1 MSTLND
7 NPLLNCAPYQVKRT
21 PFKNSALLIMVLLL
35 TACGS
40 DDSAPIVD
48 SAPADQTLLTG
59 VFVDSAVEG
68 LYYET
73 ATQSGT
79 TNSLGEYNYLLGE
92 TVTFSIGA
100 IVLGAAPAS
109 GVVTPLSLVP
119 DATSADDVKV
129 NNIVRLLLSL
139 DSDGDPDNGI
149 SISSDITTAATDV
162 VVDFSVADLSVDQ
175 GVAALL
181 VAFPAITLVDETTAK
196 SHFNETLALL
206 EAEQNTV
213 WGNLQWGSGTWS
225 SAAE

>member
-7 NPLLNCAPYQVKRT
+7 NPLLNCVPYQVKHA
-21 PFKNSALLIMVLLL
+21 PFKNSALLIMILSLA
-35 TACGS
+35 ACGSGS
-40 DDSAPIVD
+40 DDSAPT
-48 SAPADQTLLTG
+48 SGTLLTG

-68 LYYET
+68 LRYET
-73 ATQSGT
+73 DTQSGT
-79 TNSLGEYNYLLGE
+79 TNNLGEYNYMPGE

-119 DATSADDVKV
+119 DATSANDVKV

-149 SISSDITTAATDV
+149 SISSDITTAATNV

-175 GVAALL
+175 GVVALL
-181 VAFPAITLVDETTAK
+181 DAFPAITLVDETKAK
-196 SHFNETLALL
+196 SHFNQTLALL

>member
-1 MSTLND
+1 
-7 NPLLNCAPYQVKRT
+7 
-21 PFKNSALLIMVLLL
+21 MVLLL
-35 TACGS
+35 AACGS
-40 DDSAPIVD
+40 DDSAPAVD
-48 SAPADQTLLTG
+48 IAPAEETLLTG

-68 LYYET
+68 IFYET

-79 TNSLGEYNYLLGE
+79 TNSLGEYNYLPGE

-109 GVVTPLSLVP
+109 GVVTPLSIVP
-119 DATSADDVKV
+119 DAVSADNVQV
-129 NNIVRLLLSL
+129 NNIVRFLLSL

-149 SISSDITTAATDV
+149 SISSDITTAAADT
-162 VVDFSVADLSVDQ
+162 VVDFSVADLSVEP
-175 GVAALL
+175 GVTALL
-181 VAFPAITLVDETTAK
+181 DAFPAIILVDETTAQ

-225 SAAE
+225 SSTE

>member
-1 MSTLND
+1 MTTIN
-7 NPLLNCAPYQVKRT
+7 NYPLLSGDPSQVKHS
-21 PFKNSALLIMVLLL
+21 PFKRSALLIMVLLL
-35 TACGS
+35 AACGS
-40 DDSAPIVD
+40 DDSAPTVD
-48 SAPADQTLLTG
+48 IAPAEETLLTG

-68 LYYET
+68 IFYET

-79 TNSLGEYNYLLGE
+79 TNSLGEYNYLPGE

-109 GVVTPLSLVP
+109 GVVTPLSIVP
-119 DATSADDVKV
+119 DAVSADNVQV
-129 NNIVRLLLSL
+129 NNIVRFLLSL

-149 SISSDITTAATDV
+149 SISSDITTAAADT
-162 VVDFSVADLSVDQ
+162 VVDFSVADLSVDP
-175 GVAALL
+175 GVTALL
-181 VAFPAITLVDETTAK
+181 DAFPAIILVDETTAQ

-225 SAAE
+225 SSTE

>member
-1 MSTLND
+1 
-7 NPLLNCAPYQVKRT
+7 
-21 PFKNSALLIMVLLL
+21 MVLLL
-35 TACGS
+35 AACGS
-40 DDSAPIVD
+40 DDSAPTVD
-48 SAPADQTLLTG
+48 IAPAEETLLTG

-68 LYYET
+68 IFYET

-79 TNSLGEYNYLLGE
+79 TNSLGEYNYLSGE

-109 GVVTPLSLVP
+109 GVVTPLSIVP
-119 DATSADDVKV
+119 DAVSADNLQV
-129 NNIVRLLLSL
+129 NNIVRFLLSL

-149 SISSDITTAATDV
+149 SISSDITTAAADT
-162 VVDFSVADLSVDQ
+162 VVDFSVADLSVDP
-175 GVAALL
+175 GVTALL
-181 VAFPAITLVDETTAK
+181 DAFPAIILVDETTAQ

-225 SAAE
+225 SSTE

>member
-1 MSTLND
+1 MTTIN
-7 NPLLNCAPYQVKRT
+7 NYPLLSGDPSQVKHS
-21 PFKNSALLIMVLLL
+21 PFKRSALLIMVLLL
-35 TACGS
+35 AACGS
-40 DDSAPIVD
+40 DDSAPTVD
-48 SAPADQTLLTG
+48 IAPAEETLLTG

-68 LYYET
+68 IFYET

-79 TNSLGEYNYLLGE
+79 TNSLGEYNYLSGE

-109 GVVTPLSLVP
+109 GVVTPLSIVP
-119 DATSADDVKV
+119 DAVSADNLQV
-129 NNIVRLLLSL
+129 NNIVRFLLSL

-149 SISSDITTAATDV
+149 SISSDITTAAADT
-162 VVDFSVADLSVDQ
+162 VVDFSVADLSVDP
-175 GVAALL
+175 GVTALL
-181 VAFPAITLVDETTAK
+181 DAFPAIILVDETTAQ

-225 SAAE
+225 SSTE

>member
-1 MSTLND
+1 MTTIN
-7 NPLLNCAPYQVKRT
+7 NHPLLNGDPSQVKHS
-21 PFKNSALLIMVLLL
+21 PFKRSALLIMVLLL
-35 TACGS
+35 AACGS
-40 DDSAPIVD
+40 DDSAPTVD
-48 SAPADQTLLTG
+48 IAPAEETLLTG

-68 LYYET
+68 IFYET

-79 TNSLGEYNYLLGE
+79 TNSLGEYNYLSGE

-109 GVVTPLSLVP
+109 GVVTPLSIVP
-119 DATSADDVKV
+119 DAVSADNVQV
-129 NNIVRLLLSL
+129 NNIVRFLLSL

-149 SISSDITTAATDV
+149 SISSDITTAAADT
-162 VVDFSVADLSVDQ
+162 VVDFSVADLSVDP
-175 GVAALL
+175 GVTALL
-181 VAFPAITLVDETTAK
+181 DAFPAIILVDETTAQ

-225 SAAE
+225 SSTE